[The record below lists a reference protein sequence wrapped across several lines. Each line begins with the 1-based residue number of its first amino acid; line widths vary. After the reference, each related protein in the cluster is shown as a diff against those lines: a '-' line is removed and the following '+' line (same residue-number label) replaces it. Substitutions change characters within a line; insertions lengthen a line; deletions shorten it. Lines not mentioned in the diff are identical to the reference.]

1 MALFWTIVVYAFVF
15 GVLALTGFAI
25 LRMFDLGHRHR

>member
-1 MALFWTIVVYAFVF
+1 VYAFVF

-25 LRMFDLGHRHR
+25 LRTFDLGHWHHQH